1 MDAIESLKQLDP
13 WAMFCGALVVLIAWS
28 FLQGLWE
35 KTVGALIKKIGL
47 ETKAMRQKR
56 EDHENLESVMK
67 LAKTTAEN
75 LDKLQKRHIKD
86 EEEFRNNLNNYMEES
101 RKDRK
106 ALHDEMI
113 KFSNNRISDRAQ
125 SLQIQ
130 KELKESIQDLIDKQK
145 VKDDKIET
153 LTSLFVDKEIED
165 LRWTIL
171 DFTASL
177 SEGKKYNRE
186 AFDQVMRMYHRY
198 ERILNEHNMENGL
211 VEESVKFIQEMYH
224 DKLKHGFN

>member
-13 WAMFCGALVVLIAWS
+13 WAMFCGVLVVLIAWS

-35 KTVGALIKKIGL
+35 KTVGALIKKTGL

-56 EDHENLESVMK
+56 EDHENLEAVMK

-75 LDKLQKRHIKD
+75 LDKLQKRHLKD
-86 EEEFRNNLNNYMEES
+86 EEEFRNNLNDYMEES

-130 KELKESIQDLIDKQK
+130 KELKESIQDLIDEQK

-198 ERILNEHNMENGL
+198 ERILDEHNMENGL

-224 DKLKHGFN
+224 DKLKHGFT

>member
-13 WAMFCGALVVLIAWS
+13 WAMFCGVLVVLIAWS

-35 KTVGALIKKIGL
+35 KTVGALIKKTGL

-56 EDHENLESVMK
+56 EDHENLEAVMK

-75 LDKLQKRHIKD
+75 LDKLQKRHLKD

>member
-13 WAMFCGALVVLIAWS
+13 WAMFCGVLVVLIAWS

-35 KTVGALIKKIGL
+35 KTVGALIKKTGL

-56 EDHENLESVMK
+56 EDHENLEAVMK

-75 LDKLQKRHIKD
+75 LDKLQKRHLKD
-86 EEEFRNNLNNYMEES
+86 EEEFRNNLNDYMEES

-130 KELKESIQDLIDKQK
+130 KELKESIQDLIDEQK
-145 VKDDKIET
+145 VKDYKIET

-198 ERILNEHNMENGL
+198 ERILDEHNMENGL

>member
-13 WAMFCGALVVLIAWS
+13 WAMFCGVLVVLIAWS

-35 KTVGALIKKIGL
+35 KTVGALIKKTGL

-56 EDHENLESVMK
+56 EDHENLEAVMK

-75 LDKLQKRHIKD
+75 LDKLQKRHLKD

-130 KELKESIQDLIDKQK
+130 KELKESIQDLIDEQK

>member
-1 MDAIESLKQLDP
+1 
-13 WAMFCGALVVLIAWS
+13 
-28 FLQGLWE
+28 
-35 KTVGALIKKIGL
+35 
-47 ETKAMRQKR
+47 
-56 EDHENLESVMK
+56 
-67 LAKTTAEN
+67 
-75 LDKLQKRHIKD
+75 
-86 EEEFRNNLNNYMEES
+86 
-101 RKDRK
+101 
-106 ALHDEMI
+106 MI

-130 KELKESIQDLIDKQK
+130 KELKESIQDLIDEQK

>member
-13 WAMFCGALVVLIAWS
+13 WAMFCGVLVVLIAWS

-35 KTVGALIKKIGL
+35 KTVGALIKKTGL

-56 EDHENLESVMK
+56 EDHENLEAVMK

-75 LDKLQKRHIKD
+75 LDKLQKRHLKD
-86 EEEFRNNLNNYMEES
+86 EEEFRNNLNDYMEES

-130 KELKESIQDLIDKQK
+130 KELKESIQDLIDEQK

-198 ERILNEHNMENGL
+198 ERILDEHNMENGL